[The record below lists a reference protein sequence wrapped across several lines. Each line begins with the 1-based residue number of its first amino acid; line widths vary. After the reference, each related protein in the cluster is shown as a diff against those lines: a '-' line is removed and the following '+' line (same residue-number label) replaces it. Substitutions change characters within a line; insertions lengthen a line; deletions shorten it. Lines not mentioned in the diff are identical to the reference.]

1 MVSAHSY
8 EPAARNSLLRIAN
21 DLHRGEYFAG
31 LFILGFAS
39 FFTSRIVHSI
49 DEIGWSDALFSTFRI
64 SVIVLASCVAGII
77 LILRDR
83 TTGIRPFEIALGAG
97 FIFLVILPI
106 GPLSVIA
113 ATGLSLYIL
122 SSTDVTTS
130 RRGAFI
136 LLATTV
142 PLLWSRI
149 LFQFFANYILA
160 ADASLVSW
168 LLGTHRTGNLVEFA
182 DKSGQ
187 LVIFPAC
194 SSLSNV
200 SLAFLCWVTLSQ
212 LVSHRKSG
220 SDFFW
225 CVLACAAVVAVNVIR
240 MTILGLSDWHYANF
254 HNQWGNAVASIII
267 LALIVGI
274 CAMGVRRELVKYI

>member
-1 MVSAHSY
+1 VSVQS
-8 EPAARNSLLRIAN
+8 AN
-21 DLHRGEYFAG
+21 QAIVRMAGDLHRGEYFAG

-49 DEIGWSDALFSTFRI
+49 EEIGWSDALFSTFRI
-64 SVIVLASCVAGII
+64 SVIVLASCVAGIT

-83 TTGIRPFEIALGAG
+83 TIGIRPFEIALGAG
-97 FIFLVILPI
+97 FIFPVILPI

-113 ATGLSLYIL
+113 VTGLSLYIL

-160 ADASLVSW
+160 ADALLVSW

-194 SSLSNV
+194 SSLANV

-220 SDFFW
+220 SDFLW
-225 CVLACAAVVAVNVIR
+225 CVLACAAVVAVNVTR

-254 HNQWGNAVASIII
+254 HNQWGDAVANIII

-274 CAMGVRRELVKYI
+274 CALGVRRELVKYI